1 MFYKKKD
8 KIEKN
13 KSIVLKLKEINSTNM
28 KTKKVKYFHE
38 ISELL
43 KNIKNEESKLKV
55 VDLKNGINDW
65 MKYSQK
71 VNDYQK
77 RFNQILNNIIQE
89 RSVKTPLKD
98 FPSPN
103 MTKLLENES
112 LKCIGKIH
120 IPKKGEKT
128 RRVKIILQKEEFI
141 KIHQIFNK

>member
-1 MFYKKKD
+1 M
-8 KIEKN
+8 
-13 KSIVLKLKEINSTNM
+13 LKLKEINSTNM
-28 KTKKVKYFHE
+28 QTEKVKYFNE

-43 KNIKNEESKLKV
+43 KNIKDDESKLQII
-55 VDLKNGINDW
+55 DLRNGVNDW

-77 RFNQILNNIIQE
+77 RINQILNNVIQE
-89 RSVKTPLKD
+89 KNIKTPLKD

-103 MTKLLENES
+103 MAKLLENET

-141 KIHQIFNK
+141 KIHRIFNK